1 MKLTTSISQ
10 IVSNSLL
17 QSTPV
22 KVGQTTIKPI
32 NPHVMNSNDA
42 KKIQIQLANENTDSN
57 SNWDPV
63 PPLAP
68 LSGGNMVRSLIISA
82 PPSICG
88 TDDSNSSSSNL
99 TPTTMSTNM
108 SSKPA
113 ATTTPNSILSTDDD
127 SSKDSVKSSQI
138 VTSNQMLVD
147 LLDKKSFDPPV
158 SVGVKRRL
166 ECDED
171 ASSPSD
177 ESCKRIAIDGTS
189 SPNPV
194 ASKNAANLYA
204 DLAASILEDEDME
217 EMALPVVQ
225 KPPPQQ
231 QIISVPLNMQRQ
243 IQVVNSNQT
252 PVIIGKQQQVGS
264 QASNSGNTPQYVL
277 ATNPQGQT
285 YLLAPQSQQH
295 PPPQA
300 VVVTQTNN
308 QQGGAP
314 TKTIIILQQ
323 QSIPQ
328 QNSVQM
334 QGQGAPQKVIMTT
347 TQGQQVIV
355 SQVPRPMPIQQQ
367 IVVNHHN
374 SQNPNPVNI
383 VKAGASPPPILQ
395 TSFQGNIPATIK
407 FHSPSVMSATPP
419 IQGNIVSSSTPIGK
433 PQPIKQ
439 IIVSNDLEN
448 NGVPAGKI
456 PQKNIIVHTIKP
468 SPVASPQPP
477 QLVKANPPPAPT
489 STSIVKS
496 SHPPPNVIHNNTEN
510 VPAPQVAASQVTAPQ
525 PAAPNTSCIS
535 TTIPTPPTVQTTTT
549 VSNPTVP
556 CQTLVSSKL
565 QPPTTE
571 KPAEEEVDINWL
583 WICDWKNCPRKKFR
597 SLKDVYKHACTV
609 HCPDNLEPAAEIFC
623 QWGVG
628 SSSCSNASTNGPGGQ
643 QQVQSLCDGV
653 PRKRFS
659 LMTHILDR
667 HCTTDVSLVL
677 YML

>member
-17 QSTPV
+17 QSTPM

-32 NPHVMNSNDA
+32 NPHGSLMNSNDT

-99 TPTTMSTNM
+99 TPTTICM

-147 LLDKKSFDPPV
+147 LLDKKSLDPPV

-171 ASSPSD
+171 DSSQTD
-177 ESCKRIAIDGTS
+177 DSCKRIAIDGST

-204 DLAASILEDEDME
+204 DLAASILEDEDLE
-217 EMALPVVQ
+217 EMVLPVVQ
-225 KPPPQQ
+225 KPPPPQPQQ

-252 PVIIGKQQQVGS
+252 PVIIQKQQQVV
-264 QASNSGNTPQYVL
+264 QQTSNSGNTPQYVL

-323 QSIPQ
+323 QSVPQ
-328 QNSVQM
+328 QNSVQT
-334 QGQGAPQKVIMTT
+334 PQKVIMTT

-374 SQNPNPVNI
+374 SQNQNPVNI
-383 VKAGASPPPILQ
+383 VKAGGSPPPIIQ

-439 IIVSNDLEN
+439 IMVNNDLEN
-448 NGVPAGKI
+448 NVMPAAKI
-456 PQKNIIVHTIKP
+456 PQKNLIVHTIKP

-477 QLVKANPPPAPT
+477 QLVKANNPPPAPSPAPN
-489 STSIVKS
+489 STAAVKS
-496 SHPPPNVIHNNTEN
+496 PHPPPNVIHNNTEN
-510 VPAPQVAASQVTAPQ
+510 VAAPQVTTALQMPATQAAVPT
-525 PAAPNTSCIS
+525 TSCIS
-535 TTIPTPPTVQTTTT
+535 MTIPTPPAVQVPTT

-556 CQTLVSSKL
+556 CSTLVPQKL
-565 QPPTTE
+565 PPTATE

-583 WICDWKNCPRKKFR
+583 YICDWKNCPRKKFR
-597 SLKDVYKHACTV
+597 SLKDVYKHACTI
-609 HCPDNLEPAAEIFC
+609 HCPDNLDPAAEIFC

-628 SSSCSNASTNGPGGQ
+628 SSSCSSASTNGPGGQ

-667 HCTTDVSLVL
+667 HCTADVSF
-677 YML
+677 